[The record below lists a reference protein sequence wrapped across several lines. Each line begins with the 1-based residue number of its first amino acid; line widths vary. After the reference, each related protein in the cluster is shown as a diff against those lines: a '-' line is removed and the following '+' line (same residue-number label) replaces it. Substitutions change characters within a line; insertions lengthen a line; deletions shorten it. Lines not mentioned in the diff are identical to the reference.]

1 MQEVDGTCLL
11 FFTGAS
17 LGYSRSIFLLFYIYY
32 FGIPRNVEPSII
44 KTLWKKKPSLLTCMQ
59 PLKLCLRMTLYKST
73 KLYVIRDN
81 SLFESQTCCN
91 CTTAVNLSSINVHHI
106 KIEHTIRL
114 LETIF
119 CSLDSFFFSCLIFIS
134 FYIGLHMLNW
144 KSCKLAISSL
154 SENIFKLKN
163 K

>member
-1 MQEVDGTCLL
+1 MELACFSLQVLPSGTLVR
-11 FFTGAS
+11 FS
-17 LGYSRSIFLLFYIYY
+17 YY
-32 FGIPRNVEPSII
+32 FISTISAFRV
-44 KTLWKKKPSLLTCMQ
+44 TLNPALLKHFEKKKTSLLTCMQ

-81 SLFESQTCCN
+81 SLVKSQTCCN